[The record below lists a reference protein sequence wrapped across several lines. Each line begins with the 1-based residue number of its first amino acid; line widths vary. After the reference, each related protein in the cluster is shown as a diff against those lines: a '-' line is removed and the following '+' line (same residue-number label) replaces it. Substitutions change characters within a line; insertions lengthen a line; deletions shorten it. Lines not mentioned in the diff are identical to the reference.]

1 MSTAALALP
10 VPASVTLKTPDQF
23 RLTGKVADRLDAPAE
38 SAGNV
43 NAWKRT
49 IVSPSILKGA
59 AFEQFL
65 EDGVDSTAVEGVAD
79 TACDLPVAA
88 TVHHPEVP
96 VPVLWWRS
104 VGHPHSAFVMETLID
119 RIARESDQDPVAP
132 RRKLLAGHP
141 RHLAGRPGLGGGEVR
156 IRREAAAVG
165 AGMGV
170 AVHESFNSVVVAH
183 VVELSLEG
191 GRPKLHQATS
201 AIHCNLAVNPRSVEA
216 QVQGAAL
223 MAIGMTLDG
232 AETTLRDGQVR
243 QSSFHGYIVPRMP
256 DVPPIDVHIVPSGDP
271 PAGVGEPGLP
281 PMAPA
286 IANAIHALTGRN
298 MQTSFSASRVRNRAL
313 VGCRPFDLLPS
324 SALTAMTA

>member
-104 VGHPHSAFVMETLID
+104 VGHTHSAFVMETLID

-141 RHLAGRPGLGGGEVR
+141 RHLAALD
-156 IRREAAAVG
+156 
-165 AGMGV
+165 
-170 AVHESFNSVVVAH
+170 
-183 VVELSLEG
+183 
-191 GRPKLHQATS
+191 
-201 AIHCNLAVNPRSVEA
+201 LAVEKS
-216 QVQGAAL
+216 
-223 MAIGMTLDG
+223 
-232 AETTLRDGQVR
+232 
-243 QSSFHGYIVPRMP
+243 GYGWRRPSPMP
-256 DVPPIDVHIVPSGDP
+256 SMP
-271 PAGVGEPGLP
+271 
-281 PMAPA
+281 
-286 IANAIHALTGRN
+286 
-298 MQTSFSASRVRNRAL
+298 
-313 VGCRPFDLLPS
+313 
-324 SALTAMTA
+324 